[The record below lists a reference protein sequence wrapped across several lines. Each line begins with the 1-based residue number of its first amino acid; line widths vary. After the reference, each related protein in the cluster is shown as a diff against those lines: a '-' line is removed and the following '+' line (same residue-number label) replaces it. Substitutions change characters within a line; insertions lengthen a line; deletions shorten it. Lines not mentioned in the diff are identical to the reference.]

1 MNDQPRLTL
10 EPDGDYSWIVMA
22 AGNFIGGID
31 HICEQEFLATSVMDG
46 QPFSP
51 VPIGPHRTLEAA
63 FEAFTSVL
71 GQ

>member
-1 MNDQPRLTL
+1 MVDESRLTL
-10 EPDGDYSWIVMA
+10 EPDGDSSWLVMD

-31 HICEQEFLATSVMDG
+31 HIGEHEFLATYVMDG

-71 GQ
+71 G